1 MQSDYPCLLFI
12 IIYVMISKDYACSGY
27 TCRILFMVR
36 PEIVV
41 FSKKYIRVISLEV
54 CVCGSDNWDKVLYLL
69 SVEDLGTV
77 GTGLRFNY
85 RQLFI
90 LNYRFIDVNKA
101 PAKVSLRYSLKKV
114 VTCILW
120 STNSHNFC
128 FQGFVSSPK
137 SRKAANY
144 LK

>member
-54 CVCGSDNWDKVLYLL
+54 CVCGSDKVLLYLL
-69 SVEDLGTV
+69 SIEGLGAV
-77 GTGLRFNY
+77 GMGTLV
-85 RQLFI
+85 QLLSVLHSQPWI
-90 LNYRFIDVNKA
+90 
-101 PAKVSLRYSLKKV
+101 
-114 VTCILW
+114 
-120 STNSHNFC
+120 
-128 FQGFVSSPK
+128 
-137 SRKAANY
+137 
-144 LK
+144 